1 MDEYIIHINRRE
13 QTETIKNIETAIEAM
28 YDVGDN
34 FADEHIIAVLE
45 AIRMSIN
52 NGDQIV
58 IPIEMPQ
65 EAVDAINATTI
76 QVGDNLE
83 VSDDMRF
90 KVRTLQLKNGELSF
104 VVFTSQEEAM
114 KGDGTSTITEGVEI
128 FLEKALMNPDI
139 EGIMFNPWGNSFF
152 LTKANI
158 SAIFR
163 VNLPAEPENAIMF
176 QTMDITQAEVD
187 CIVNAANESLL
198 GGGGVD
204 GAIHR
209 AAGPQLLEECRT
221 LNGCETGEAKITKG
235 YNLKA
240 AHIIHTVGP
249 RYSGRKQDEE
259 LLRNCYWNS
268 LELARANDLH
278 SVAFPA
284 ISTGVFGYP
293 LEAATEIALKTVSD
307 WLRINPKHGMA
318 ILFACFSEQTTE
330 TYKAIWAE
338 KEEIWNQ
345 RPVVRE
351 NNGMLEKAIAFAMD
365 AHMGASR
372 KGTNRP
378 YILHPIETLQILA
391 SMNADTNLMIAG
403 VLHDTLEDTEVTLLD
418 IYDRFGVDVAA
429 LVNGHTE
436 DKRKIWYVRKLTTV
450 SALPGENIR
459 QKALAMADK
468 VANMRNMLIDYKRI
482 GDELW
487 ERFNAPKHLQAWYY
501 SKLNDGLYEM
511 QNYPET
517 ADVYWEMTALYKD
530 LFVEYFVD
538 ENKGVLYQIS
548 ADDESVVLK
557 KGKPQWNPLEGSVP
571 KKARSITRKEA
582 ERIEDNWAEPF
593 WAVHELDLSD
603 ATIEIYRGETQFLFV
618 GIKDGEILFRGEFN
632 EATATGVL
640 TQEIAYSMD
649 HDNSHRLLVQLR
661 LKNGTRNKLST
672 VFKKEFGFDGGAES
686 FVAFCKDHGIEY
698 TPLRVF

>member
-13 QTETIKNIETAIEAM
+13 QTETIKNIETAIDAM
-28 YDVGDN
+28 YDAGDN

-65 EAVDAINATTI
+65 ETVDAINATTI
-76 QVGDNLE
+76 QVGENLE

-104 VVFTSQEEAM
+104 VVFTNQEEAM
-114 KGDGTSTITEGVEI
+114 KGDGTSTITEGLEI
-128 FLEKALMNPDI
+128 FLEKALMNPDV
-139 EGIMFNPWGNSFF
+139 EGIIFNPWGNSFF

-338 KEEIWNQ
+338 KEEIWKQ

-450 SALPGENIR
+450 SSLPGENIR

-468 VANMRNMLIDYKRI
+468 VANLRNMLIDYKRI

-618 GIKDGEILFRGEFN
+618 EIKDGEILFRGEFN

-649 HDNSHRLLVQLR
+649 RDNSHRLLVQLR

>member
-13 QTETIKNIETAIEAM
+13 QTETIKGIETAIDAM
-28 YDVGDN
+28 YDAGDD

-45 AIRMSIN
+45 AIRMAIN

-65 EAVDAINATTI
+65 EAFDAINATTI
-76 QVGDNLE
+76 QAGDKLE
-83 VSDDMRF
+83 VSDDIRF
-90 KVRTLQLKNGELSF
+90 KVRTLQLKSGGPAF
-104 VVFTSQEEAM
+104 VTFTSQEEAM
-114 KGDGTSTITEGVEI
+114 KGEGTSTITEGLEI
-128 FLEKALMNPDI
+128 FLEKALMNPDV
-139 EGIMFNPWGNSFF
+139 EGIVFNPWGNSFF

-163 VNLPAEPENAIMF
+163 VNLPAEPENAITF
-176 QTMDITQAEVD
+176 QTMDITMANVD

-221 LNGCETGEAKITKG
+221 LNGCDTGEAKITKG

-240 AHIIHTVGP
+240 PYIIHTVGP
-249 RYSGRKQDEE
+249 RYSGKDRDAEQ
-259 LLRNCYWNS
+259 LRNCYWNS
-268 LELARANDLH
+268 LELARANNLH
-278 SVAFPA
+278 SIAFPA

-293 LEAATEIALKTVSD
+293 LEAATEIALKTASD
-307 WLRINPKHGMA
+307 WLKINPNYGMA
-318 ILFACFSEQTTE
+318 ILFAGFNEQTTE
-330 TYKAIWAE
+330 TYKSIWGE
-338 KEEIWNQ
+338 KEEVWNQ
-345 RPVVRE
+345 RPIVRE
-351 NNGMLEKAIAFAMD
+351 NNGMLEQAIAFAME

-372 KGTNRP
+372 KGTKRP

-403 VLHDTLEDTEVTLLD
+403 VLHDTLEDTDVTLLD

-450 SALPGENIR
+450 SALPSENVR

-482 GDELW
+482 GEELW
-487 ERFNAPKHLQAWYY
+487 GRFNAPKHLQAWYY
-501 SKLNDGLYEM
+501 SKLIDGLYEM

-538 ENKGVLYQIS
+538 DNKGILYQIS
-548 ADDESVVLK
+548 ADGESVVLK
-557 KGKPQWNPLEGSVP
+557 KGKPQWNPLENAVS

-582 ERIEDNWAEPF
+582 ERIEDNWA
-593 WAVHELDLSD
+593 
-603 ATIEIYRGETQFLFV
+603 
-618 GIKDGEILFRGEFN
+618 
-632 EATATGVL
+632 
-640 TQEIAYSMD
+640 
-649 HDNSHRLLVQLR
+649 
-661 LKNGTRNKLST
+661 
-672 VFKKEFGFDGGAES
+672 
-686 FVAFCKDHGIEY
+686 
-698 TPLRVF
+698 

>member
-13 QTETIKNIETAIEAM
+13 QTETIKSIETAIDAM
-28 YDVGDN
+28 CDAGDA
-34 FADEHIIAVLE
+34 FSDEHIIAVLE
-45 AIRMSIN
+45 AIRMAIN

-58 IPIEMPQ
+58 IPIEMPE
-65 EAVDAINATTI
+65 EALEAINATTI
-76 QVGDNLE
+76 KVGDNLD
-83 VSDDMRF
+83 VGDDMRF
-90 KVRTLQLKNGELSF
+90 KVRTLQLKNGELAF
-104 VVFTSQEEAM
+104 VVFTSQDEAM
-114 KGDGTSTITEGVEI
+114 KGEGTSTITEGLES
-128 FLEKALMNPDI
+128 FLEKTMMNPEI
-139 EGIMFNPWGNSFF
+139 EGILFNPWGNSFF

-158 SAIFR
+158 NAIFR
-163 VNLPAEPENAIMF
+163 VNLPSKPENAIMF

-209 AAGPQLLEECRT
+209 AAGPQLLEECRM
-221 LNGCETGEAKITKG
+221 LNGCEPGKAKITKG

-240 AHIIHTVGP
+240 SHIIHTVGP
-249 RYSGRKQDEE
+249 RYSGKKKDAER
-259 LLRNCYWNS
+259 LRNCYWNS

-278 SVAFPA
+278 SIAFPA

-307 WLRINPKHGMA
+307 WLKINPNYGMA
-318 ILFACFSEQTTE
+318 ILFVGFNEQTTE
-330 TYKAIWAE
+330 MYKSIWAD
-338 KEEIWNQ
+338 KEETWNQ

-351 NNGMLEKAIAFAMD
+351 NNGLLEKALAFAME

-378 YILHPIETLQILA
+378 YILHPLETLQILA

-403 VLHDTLEDTEVTLLD
+403 VLHDTLEDTDTTLLD

-450 SALPGENIR
+450 SALPSENVR

-482 GDELW
+482 GEEFWD
-487 ERFNAPKHLQAWYY
+487 RFNAPKHLQAWYY

-538 ENKGVLYQIS
+538 DNKGILYQMS
-548 ADDESVVLK
+548 ADGESVVLK
-557 KGKPQWNPLEGSVP
+557 KGKPQWNPLESGVS
-571 KKARSITRKEA
+571 KKARPITRKEA

-593 WAVHELDLSD
+593 WGVHELDLSD
-603 ATIEIYRGETQFLFV
+603 ATIEVYRDETKFLFV
-618 GIKDGEILFRGEFN
+618 EIKDGALMFRGEFS
-632 EATATGVL
+632 ETTETGGL

-649 HDNSHRLLVQLR
+649 SDNTHRLLVQLR
-661 LKNGTRNKLST
+661 LKNGTRTKLST
-672 VFKKEFGFDGGAES
+672 VFKKEFGTEAGAKS
-686 FVAFCKDHGIEY
+686 FIAFCKDHNVEY

>member
-13 QTETIKNIETAIEAM
+13 QTETIKSIETAIDTM
-28 YDVGDN
+28 YDAGDD
-34 FADEHIIAVLE
+34 FGDEHIIAVLE
-45 AIRMSIN
+45 AIRMAIN

-58 IPIEMPQ
+58 IPIEMPE
-65 EAVDAINATTI
+65 EAIDAINATTI

-83 VSDDMRF
+83 VADDMRF
-90 KVRTLQLKNGELSF
+90 KVRTLQLKNGELVF

-114 KGDGTSTITEGVEI
+114 KGESTSTITEGVEI
-128 FLEKALMNPDI
+128 FLEKALMNPDV

-158 SAIFR
+158 SAIFS
-163 VNLPAEPENAIMF
+163 VNLLAKPENAIMF

-209 AAGPQLLEECRT
+209 AAGPQLLDECRT

-240 AHIIHTVGP
+240 SRIIHTVGP
-249 RYSGRKQDEE
+249 RYSGRKRDAE

-268 LELARANDLH
+268 LELARVNDLH
-278 SVAFPA
+278 SIAFPT

-307 WLRINPKHGMA
+307 WLRINPNYGMA
-318 ILFACFSEQTTE
+318 ILFTGFNEHTTE
-330 TYKAIWAE
+330 VYKSIWSE
-338 KEEIWNQ
+338 KEEAWNQ

-351 NNGMLEKAIAFAMD
+351 NNGMLEKAIAFAME

-378 YILHPIETLQILA
+378 YILHPLETLQILA

-403 VLHDTLEDTEVTLLD
+403 VLHDTLEDTDATLLD

-450 SALPGENIR
+450 SALPSENVR

-487 ERFNAPKHLQAWYY
+487 DRFNAPKHLQAWYY
-501 SKLNDGLYEM
+501 SKLNDGLFEM

-538 ENKGVLYQIS
+538 DNKGILYQIS
-548 ADDESVVLK
+548 ADGESVVLK
-557 KGKPQWNPLEGSVP
+557 KGKPQWNPLENGVS
-571 KKARSITRKEA
+571 KKARPINRKEA

-593 WAVHELDLSD
+593 WSVHELDLSD
-603 ATIEIYRGETQFLFV
+603 AIIELSRADSQFIFAE
-618 GIKDGEILFRGEFN
+618 IRDGELMFRGEIN
-632 EATATGVL
+632 EVNENGEFSR
-640 TQEIAYSMD
+640 EIAYSLD
-649 HDNSHRLLVQLR
+649 CDNTHRFLTQIR

-672 VFKKEFGFDGGAES
+672 ILKKEFGNENGVELFLNY
-686 FVAFCKDHGIEY
+686 CKEYQIEFIA
-698 TPLRVF
+698 LRT

>member
-13 QTETIKNIETAIEAM
+13 QTETIKNIETAIDAM
-28 YDVGDN
+28 YDAGDN

-65 EAVDAINATTI
+65 ETVDAINATTI
-76 QVGDNLE
+76 QVGENLE

-104 VVFTSQEEAM
+104 VVFTNQEEAM
-114 KGDGTSTITEGVEI
+114 KGDGTSTITEGLEI
-128 FLEKALMNPDI
+128 FLEKALMNPDV

-618 GIKDGEILFRGEFN
+618 EIKDGEILFRGEFN

-649 HDNSHRLLVQLR
+649 RDNSHRLLVQLR

>member
-13 QTETIKNIETAIEAM
+13 QTETIKKIETAIDAM
-28 YDVGDN
+28 YDAGDN

-76 QVGDNLE
+76 QVGENLE

-114 KGDGTSTITEGVEI
+114 KGDGTSTITEGLEI

-450 SALPGENIR
+450 SSLPGENIR

-487 ERFNAPKHLQAWYY
+487 ERFNAPKHLQAWYC

-618 GIKDGEILFRGEFN
+618 EIKDGEILFRGEFN

-649 HDNSHRLLVQLR
+649 RDNSHRLLVQLR

-672 VFKKEFGFDGGAES
+672 VFKKEFGFDGGAET
-686 FVAFCKDHGIEY
+686 FIAFCKDHHISF
-698 TPLRVF
+698 TALRV

>member
-13 QTETIKNIETAIEAM
+13 QTETIKSIESAIDAM
-28 YDVGDN
+28 YDAGDD
-34 FADEHIIAVLE
+34 FSDEHIIAVLE
-45 AIRMSIN
+45 AIRMAIN

-65 EAVDAINATTI
+65 EAFDAINTTTI
-76 QVGDNLE
+76 QAGDNLE

-90 KVRTLQLKNGELSF
+90 KVRTLQLKNGELAF

-114 KGDGTSTITEGVEI
+114 KGEGTSTITEGLEI
-128 FLEKALMNPDI
+128 FLEKALMNPEI
-139 EGIMFNPWGNSFF
+139 EGIVFNPWGNSFF

-163 VNLPAEPENAIMF
+163 VNLPSKPENAIMF

-209 AAGPQLLEECRT
+209 AAGPQLLDECRM

-240 AHIIHTVGP
+240 SRIIHTVGP
-249 RYSGRKQDEE
+249 RYSGEKRDADQ
-259 LLRNCYWNS
+259 LRNCYWNS

-278 SVAFPA
+278 SIAFPA

-307 WLRINPKHGMA
+307 WLRINPNYGMA
-318 ILFACFSEQTTE
+318 VLFVGFNDRTTE
-330 TYKAIWAE
+330 TYKSIWTE

-345 RPVVRE
+345 RLVVRE
-351 NNGMLEKAIAFAMD
+351 NNGMLEKAIEFAME

-378 YILHPIETLQILA
+378 YILHPLETLQILA

-403 VLHDTLEDTEVTLLD
+403 VLHDTLEDTDATLLE

-436 DKRKIWYVRKLTTV
+436 DKRKIWYVRKLATV
-450 SALPGENIR
+450 SALPNENIR

-468 VANMRNMLIDYKRI
+468 VANMRNMLTDYKRI
-482 GDELW
+482 GEELW
-487 ERFNAPKHLQAWYY
+487 DRFNAPKHLQAWYY

-538 ENKGVLYQIS
+538 DNKGVLYQIS
-548 ADDESVVLK
+548 ADGESVVLK
-557 KGKPQWNPLEGSVP
+557 KGRPQWFPLESSVS
-571 KKARSITRKEA
+571 KKARAITRKEA

-603 ATIEIYRGETQFLFV
+603 ATIEVYRDETQFLFV
-618 GIKDGEILFRGEFN
+618 EIKDGELMFRGEFS
-632 EATATGVL
+632 ETTETGVL

-649 HDNSHRLLVQLR
+649 SDNTHRLLVQLR

-672 VFKKEFGFDGGAES
+672 VFKKEFGTEAGAES
-686 FVAFCKDHGIEY
+686 FATFCKDHSIEY
-698 TPLRVF
+698 TPLRVI

>member
-13 QTETIKNIETAIEAM
+13 QTETIKNIETAIDAM
-28 YDVGDN
+28 YDAGDS

-45 AIRMSIN
+45 AIRISIN
-52 NGDQIV
+52 NGDQIA

-65 EAVDAINATTI
+65 ETVDAINATTI

-114 KGDGTSTITEGVEI
+114 KGDGTSTITEGLEI

-163 VNLPAEPENAIMF
+163 VNLPAEPENTIMF

-249 RYSGRKQDEE
+249 RYSGRKHDAD

-268 LELARANDLH
+268 LELAKANDLH

-307 WLRINPKHGMA
+307 WLRINPKYGMA
-318 ILFACFSEQTTE
+318 ILFACFSEEATE

-351 NNGMLEKAIAFAMD
+351 NNGMLEQAIAFAMD

-468 VANMRNMLIDYKRI
+468 VANMRSMLIDYKRI

-548 ADDESVVLK
+548 ADGESVVLK
-557 KGKPQWNPLEGSVP
+557 KGKPQWNPLESSVP

-603 ATIEIYRGETQFLFV
+603 AAIEIYRGETQFLFV
-618 GIKDGEILFRGEFN
+618 EIKDGEILFRGEFN
-632 EATATGVL
+632 EATATGVP

-649 HDNSHRLLVQLR
+649 RDNSHRLLVQLR